1 MVPPTQINYK
11 NHLHYNDVYHK
22 NLPTNDA
29 ALPVGAH
36 MRIFGFVKSSPSFAK
51 MFIAL
56 YDIALIVKDFPFPD
70 INYKN
75 VFMLTFKV

>member
-1 MVPPTQINYK
+1 MPSQKPCAELSHLHKLIMKNY
-11 NHLHYNDVYHK
+11 LHYNDDYYK

-29 ALPVGAH
+29 AFPVGAH

-56 YDIALIVKDFPFPD
+56 YDIALIVKDFPFPN
-70 INYKN
+70 IK
-75 VFMLTFKV
+75 L